1 MSDPR
6 ELVPVTLA
14 VTPADLAAG
23 VPGACRE
30 CAAALALRRLLR
42 PDVSLA
48 VFADRFHVNGR
59 PYTCPP
65 ALREFV
71 GLFDQGYACSPLTVE
86 VRVERGAVRTE
97 GS

>member
-1 MSDPR
+1 MESFALG
-6 ELVPVTLA
+6 EL
-14 VTPADLAAG
+14 LAAG
-23 VPGACRE
+23 FSPYC
-30 CAAALALRRLLR
+30 
-42 PDVSLA
+42 PHWS

-97 GS
+97 GGA